1 MINNKSILAIITARG
16 GSKGVP
22 GKNIK
27 NLGGKPLI
35 AWTIKAGKES
45 KYIDRLITTSDSNEI
60 IKVSVEYGSE
70 APFVRPSSLANDLS
84 KQEDAITHAME
95 WVEKN
100 DKRYD
105 YVLLLQPTSPFR
117 DSDEINAVVELLESN
132 SKARSIM
139 VVKKSE
145 KNPLMMN
152 ILPEDRSMKGF
163 IPKELRLKNRQE
175 LPTYYNICGSTCIA
189 EWDHFK
195 EEGSFMTSEAYAYV
209 TDEIRGV
216 DIDTVED
223 FMLAEIYLTQFM
235 KKN

>member
-1 MINNKSILAIITARG
+1 MFCLETEMINNKSILAIITARG

-27 NLGGKPLI
+27 DLGGKPLI
-35 AWTIKAGKES
+35 AWTIEAGKES

-95 WVEKN
+95 WVEIN
-100 DKRYD
+100 DKEYD
-105 YVLLLQPTSPFR
+105 YILLLQPTSPFR

-152 ILPEDRSMKGF
+152 MLPEDRSNEGF
-163 IPKELRLKNRQE
+163 YSQGI
-175 LPTYYNICGSTCIA
+175 TA
-189 EWDHFK
+189 
-195 EEGSFMTSEAYAYV
+195 
-209 TDEIRGV
+209 
-216 DIDTVED
+216 
-223 FMLAEIYLTQFM
+223 
-235 KKN
+235 

>member
-35 AWTIKAGKES
+35 AWTIEAAKKS

-60 IKVSVEYGSE
+60 IKISEEYGSE
-70 APFVRPSSLANDLS
+70 APFVRPSYLANDLS
-84 KQEDAITHAME
+84 RQEDAISHAME
-95 WVEKN
+95 WVENN
-100 DKRYD
+100 DKKYN

-117 DSDEINAVVELLESN
+117 DLDEINAVVEYFELN
-132 SKARSIM
+132 PKARSVL
-139 VVKKSE
+139 VVKEAE

-152 ILPEDRSMKGF
+152 MLPEDHSMKDF

-175 LPTYYNICGSTCIA
+175 LPTYYQINGSTCIA
-189 EWDHFK
+189 EWDHFMK
-195 EEGSFMTSEAYAYV
+195 EGSFLTSETYAYI
-209 TDEIRGV
+209 TDDIKGF
-216 DIDTVED
+216 DIDTVAD
-223 FMLAEIYLTQFM
+223 YMLAEIYLEQLM

>member
-35 AWTIKAGKES
+35 AWTIEAAKKS

-60 IKVSVEYGSE
+60 IKISEEYGSE

-84 KQEDAITHAME
+84 RQEDAITHAME

-105 YVLLLQPTSPFR
+105 YILLLQPTSPFR
-117 DSDEINAVVELLESN
+117 DAVEINAVVELLESN
-132 SKARSIM
+132 PKARSIM

-152 ILPEDRSMKGF
+152 ILPEDHSMKDF
-163 IPKELRLKNRQE
+163 VPKELRLKNRQE
-175 LPTYYNICGSTCIA
+175 LPTYYNICGSTFIA
-189 EWDHFK
+189 EWDHFR
-195 EEGSFMTSEAYAYV
+195 EEGSFITSEAYAYI
-209 TDEIRGV
+209 TDDIKGL
-216 DIDTVED
+216 DIDTVAD
-223 FMLAEIYLTQFM
+223 FMLAEIYLEELM